1 MVING
6 AYLLEVASTAMH
18 SYVFRQWVEISSQLN
33 KRLRELHPINI
44 QINDGNLDVPN
55 LEETSRRLDE
65 IGRLFEHR
73 EELLRELTRLI
84 SR

>member
-1 MVING
+1 
-6 AYLLEVASTAMH
+6 MH

-44 QINDGNLDVPN
+44 QINDGNLDVTN

-65 IGRLFEHR
+65 IGRLFEYR

>member
-1 MVING
+1 
-6 AYLLEVASTAMH
+6 MH

-44 QINDGNLDVPN
+44 QINDGNLDVAN

>member
-1 MVING
+1 MR
-6 AYLLEVASTAMH
+6 

-33 KRLRELHPINI
+33 KRLGELHPINI
-44 QINDGNLDVPN
+44 QIDDGNLDIAN
-55 LEETSRRLDE
+55 LDETSRRLDE
-65 IGRLFEHR
+65 IGRLLERR